1 METWNQIQSFKGY
14 DIVQLINPVF
24 IPLKGERIWP
34 FYQKLRKTNGK
45 IVMGA
50 FGMDYYYVKCCL
62 DFKTFEY
69 SDFNFGNQERFSDE
83 NECFKRDWLFGSK
96 GILNQKIATDCDAI
110 VAGLYEY
117 YVSYLHHFDNTDKLH
132 FIPFPI
138 KVDPLSVQSVNHSW
152 TEGEPVKILQE
163 SKKCAQP
170 TKVPTSC

>member
-1 METWNQIQSFKGY
+1 
-14 DIVQLINPVF
+14 
-24 IPLKGERIWP
+24 
-34 FYQKLRKTNGK
+34 
-45 IVMGA
+45 MGA

-152 TEGEPVKILQE
+152 TEGEPVKIFAGIQNALSLQRYRHHAE
-163 SKKCAQP
+163 GC
-170 TKVPTSC
+170 TKSCSRLS